1 MGERTF
7 VLCFL
12 DKGPRLPLTLLDAHY
27 PHGSCRRRWR
37 GLPRGHTGV
46 TATRSPQH
54 LCVSPGGHPPG
65 SLTAEPLLT
74 LDMGTWK
81 SFSILFKNKIFQR
94 KSSPRADAF
103 PRTLSRQRQGRQTY
117 QTPGRACGGVSLFP
131 QRRLHGLLD
140 QSTTQC
146 LPPKLKNI
154 PGGPSMNNV
163 VSVKAKMFSV
173 HLIQMTK

>member
-1 MGERTF
+1 MHTI
-7 VLCFL
+7 
-12 DKGPRLPLTLLDAHY
+12 
-27 PHGSCRRRWR
+27 
-37 GLPRGHTGV
+37 HTGP
-46 TATRSPQH
+46 AGGAGEGLRGQARLTRPRKNPRQRASQRPH
-54 LCVSPGGHPPG
+54 WGD

-117 QTPGRACGGVSLFP
+117 QTPGRACAAVSLFP

-154 PGGPSMNNV
+154 PGGSSMNNV